1 MKQTLSRNP
10 PLPFPWLQDA
20 AGHYPTA
27 PLPPDICRNLYLT
40 LNFLSRRTLSFLQF
54 LYPDIL
60 PASLAPYPLWS
71 SALFARFHSGSPGSF
86 FFLSV
91 WLFLCQPIQDQL
103 VPFLVLKVYSFSGSL
118 NTEENTRTPCT
129 DFAAGFLLAHSHPN
143 EQLRRRSYSAPAEA
157 SSLSKESS
165 YTKPKLLRSEVST
178 EYV

>member
-1 MKQTLSRNP
+1 MIRVLKLTHNSYFFPIPLTALSVNPLLRNSLNNEETVQLMKQALSRNP

-60 PASLAPYPLWS
+60 PATLAPYPLWS
-71 SALFARFHSGSPGSF
+71 SALFARFPSGSPGSF

-91 WLFLCQPIQDQL
+91 CLFLCQPIQDQL
-103 VPFLVLKVYSFSGSL
+103 VSFLVLKVYSFSVL
-118 NTEENTRTPCT
+118 TE
-129 DFAAGFLLAHSHPN
+129 H
-143 EQLRRRSYSAPAEA
+143 
-157 SSLSKESS
+157 
-165 YTKPKLLRSEVST
+165 
-178 EYV
+178 

>member
-103 VPFLVLKVYSFSGSL
+103 VPFLVLKVYSFSVL
-118 NTEENTRTPCT
+118 TEHRGE
-129 DFAAGFLLAHSHPN
+129 HSHSMYRFCCWIPPGP
-143 EQLRRRSYSAPAEA
+143 QP
-157 SSLSKESS
+157 SKRVAAQEV
-165 YTKPKLLRSEVST
+165 LLCT
-178 EYV
+178 G